1 MDDAPSVIGL
11 EYRGRVAVITIDN
24 DKKLNALNQS
34 QYYDLAQRMREVA
47 ARDDV
52 YITLIIGKGRYFSAG
67 ADVSISKA
75 GPAQDPSSPPGADAD
90 AIHRHWLT
98 NFVAYNLNI
107 TQAFYTHPKILVI
120 GLNGPVIGLS
130 AALVAFGDFIYAAPH
145 AFLLTPF
152 SSLGLVA
159 EGGSSR
165 ALVQRLGVA
174 KANEALIMSKRISA
188 AELVAAGFVNKVFDE
203 CGRGAG
209 EDARFRDLVLAE
221 IDERLGDHLVGASLL
236 GIKAL
241 IRKPERDVL
250 DKQNVSEVFAGLD
263 RFISGVPQQ
272 EFEKIA
278 TGKKRHKL

>member
-1 MDDAPSVIGL
+1 MASPVITTT
-11 EYRGRVAVITIDN
+11 YRGRLAIITISN
-24 DKKLNALNQS
+24 PTKLNALNQS
-34 QYYDLAQRMREVA
+34 QYYALSQALREVA
-47 ARDDV
+47 THPEV
-52 YITLIIGKGRYFSAG
+52 FTTLLIGTGRYFSAG
-67 ADVSISKA
+67 ADVSIS
-75 GPAQDPSSPPGADAD
+75 PSTPPKITDT
-90 AIHRHWLT
+90 RQHWLSS
-98 NFVAYNLNI
+98 FVANNLNT
-107 TQAFYTHPKILVI
+107 TQAFYTHPKILVA

-130 AALVAFGDFIYAAPH
+130 AALVAFADFIYATPST
-145 AFLLTPF
+145 FLLTPF

-188 AELVAAGFVNKVFDE
+188 AELLAAGFVNKIFDE
-203 CGRGAG
+203 AAG
-209 EDARFRDLVLAE
+209 DDVKFRELVINE
-221 IDERLGDHLVGASLL
+221 IDERLGEHLVGDSLL

-250 DKQNVSEVFAGLD
+250 DAQNASEVFAGLE
-263 RFISGVPQQ
+263 RFVSGVPQQ